1 MKPRQRWSAWRAGVL
16 LVALTLWTCPSSA
29 AAGPESAR
37 LLDQVLNS
45 QTARQSIV
53 GIVGSNP
60 SASAPYQSAQR
71 FMQAQGLVT
80 HQASTWAELDTLPA
94 PGHSLMLLDRQAPLS
109 AQQVDRL
116 LGWVQ
121 RGGRL
126 LAVADAVWDE
136 ARASSGDALLDR
148 LQIRVQPSAQL
159 PQLPPAADDD
169 YPGLTKLYLE
179 NEDAPAYF
187 GFDMQRH
194 LDDPTGKV
202 QSWANSSGATH
213 LMQMAYGEG
222 LITLVSDARLWTDD
236 QIQRYDNA
244 WLLWYL
250 NQGSEVT
257 WLFEPVAERQGRYV
271 QWAFA
276 ALLLAIL
283 LGLWQLKARHRPHPV
298 PTLLDPRQL
307 RLLRE
312 QGRQCLR
319 EQGPANLLGTL
330 QRDVLQRA
338 CLHHAGFKKLA
349 VAEQWQVLAQL
360 SQQPT
365 RSIGAALMP
374 VGSRRMSS
382 RAFTRAVAQLQSLR
396 DSLGPMASGVRVGR
410 SIGAAQQS
418 VEPSAVQANST
429 VMVLLDC
436 GAWADCRGARA
447 TGLNHAVQACL
458 QLGEAALGDGFAVGL
473 HVSSCEPPVR
483 LAPQC
488 GAEQLRH
495 MSKVLAHLGPT
506 LVSSES
512 SAIMDALD
520 TDEHAGA
527 LVVMVIGFH
536 VDIEVTVL
544 PALSKIT
551 ERHPVLLASL
561 RDEALE
567 RLRQRPVRN
576 RREALLY
583 CGVMQRLLMRQSLHD
598 RLAAAGVD
606 VVDAWPGEIAKQS
619 LLRYRSLRQPRA

>member
-1 MKPRQRWSAWRAGVL
+1 M
-16 LVALTLWTCPSSA
+16 LVALTLWSSLASA
-29 AAGPESAR
+29 AADPDSAR
-37 LLDQVLNS
+37 LLDQALNS
-45 QTARQSIV
+45 QSARQSIAR
-53 GIVGSNP
+53 IVKSNP
-60 SASAPYQSAQR
+60 PASVPYQSAQR
-71 FMQAQGLVT
+71 FVQAQGLVS
-80 HQASTWAELDTLPA
+80 HQASTWAELDRLPA

-109 AQQVDRL
+109 MQQVDRL

-126 LAVADAVWDE
+126 LTVADAVWDE

-187 GFDMQRH
+187 GFDTQRH

-202 QSWANSSGATH
+202 QSWANSNGATH

-257 WLFEPVAERQGRYV
+257 WLFESVAERQRHSV

-276 ALLLAIL
+276 ALLLATL
-283 LGLWQLKARHRPHPV
+283 LGLWLLKARHRPHPV
-298 PTLLDPRQL
+298 PSLLDRRQL

-330 QRDVLQRA
+330 QHDVLQRA
-338 CLHHAGFKKLA
+338 CFHHAGFKQLA

-360 SQQPT
+360 AQQPT

-374 VGSRRMSS
+374 VGSRRMSG

-396 DSLGPMASGVRVGR
+396 DSLGPMWSGARGGR
-410 SIGAAQQS
+410 SIGAAHEA
-418 VEPSAVQANST
+418 VEPSVVQADPT

-436 GAWADCRGARA
+436 GAWVDRQGARS
-447 TGLNHAVQACL
+447 TDLNHAVQACL

-473 HVSSCEPPVR
+473 RVSSCEPPVR
-483 LAPQC
+483 LVPQS
-488 GAEQLRH
+488 GAEQLRR
-495 MSKVLAHLGPT
+495 MDEALAHLGPA
-506 LVSSES
+506 LVPSDS
-512 SAIMDALD
+512 SAITDALD
-520 TDEHAGA
+520 MDEHAGA
-527 LVVMVIGFH
+527 LVVVVIGFH
-536 VDIEVTVL
+536 VDSEVTVL
-544 PALSKIT
+544 PAVSKIS

-583 CGVMQRLLMRQSLHD
+583 CGVMQRLLLRQRLHD

-606 VVDAWPGEIAKQS
+606 VVDAWPGEIATQS
-619 LLRYRSLRQPRA
+619 LLRYRSLRRPRV